1 MIKSKYPSSTVFM
14 GSIGNDQ
21 YGEKLKEKIKKDG
34 ILDCLYTHNNLQT
47 GVCAV
52 LLNDDNRCL
61 IPNLGAACVYP
72 DSLIN
77 AQWSMIEN
85 AERYYT
91 TAYFLETSYKAVKR
105 ASEYAHSKGKP
116 VYFNLGAKKWITKYS
131 EELISVLPNIEG
143 IIGNTEEVIE
153 LSKIISGEETDI
165 ETALRLIMNKQ
176 TEKGK
181 RNQFIVATNA
191 HNPTLIA
198 EMSNQKVSIKQS
210 PTKKIPKELIR
221 TTNGAGDTLAGGLL
235 GGLIAGL
242 DLMTSLKLGQKLAFH
257 YIQQADES
265 FSPTSL

>member
-1 MIKSKYPSSTVFM
+1 M

-21 YGEKLKEKIKKDG
+21 YGKKLKEKIKKDG
-34 ILDCLYTHNNLQT
+34 ILDYLYTHNNLQT

-52 LLNDDNRCL
+52 LLTDDNRCL

-77 AQWSMIEN
+77 AQWSMVER

-105 ASEYAHSKGKP
+105 ASEYVFSKGRP
-116 VYFNLGAKKWITKYS
+116 VYFNLGAKKWITRYS
-131 EELISVLPNIEG
+131 KELVSVLPNFEG

-176 TEKGK
+176 TAKGK

-198 EMSNQKVSIKQS
+198 EISNQKLSIKQA
-210 PTKKIPKELIR
+210 PTQKIPKELIK
-221 TTNGAGDTLAGGLL
+221 TTNGAGDTLAGGLF
-235 GGLIAGL
+235 GGLIADL
-242 DLMTSLKLGQKLAFH
+242 DLMASLKLGQRLAFH
-257 YIQQADES
+257 YVQQTDGS
-265 FSPTSL
+265 FPSISL